1 MLSCSFIK
9 SNHIVRTLSLYHK
22 IQNRKQNPR
31 KTNRLAKFHPSRYN
45 ETMANFYNQT
55 TKEVLEQFS
64 VNPEKGL
71 SSKEVEKRQQTYGK
85 NILKVATTPLWRK
98 LIEPFVDIFMVIL
111 VIALIL
117 SAIQQN
123 WIETITIGIIIAVD
137 AIIYYIQRFSTEKIL
152 ESLKNSTIQTIT
164 VLRDGEEQAIESTE
178 LVPGDIVILREGD
191 RIPADGRIVNESGLL
206 SNESMLTGESEAIAK
221 DAKAISGPKK
231 VYEQRNMVFAGS
243 FVITGTGKFVVT
255 ATGNETEYGRI
266 ASLATSL
273 GEESPIQAK
282 MNKLV
287 AQIAVVVVILAFVV
301 LIIQLVDGIDLLDA
315 LEFTLAMIVSAVPE
329 GLPIAISIIL
339 ALCAK
344 RMAKKNALI
353 KELQAIESIGIV
365 TTIASDKTGTL
376 TENRLELREIWT
388 TEPKREFLDNL
399 ARTALIEPV
408 FLDADNNTS
417 VMDPLDTCIIDYLK
431 KEDFKITKLEAIKLY
446 AFDQSIKL
454 SGNLYRNSDKLILRV
469 KGAPETILSR
479 SGLSPEERD
488 AADAK
493 LIELANKGYKVIAIA
508 SAEITREI
516 NELGRLDRGNIF
528 KFEGLIA
535 VADALRKEAPS
546 AIRQA
551 ARMGVKTKMVTGDHA
566 GTAYA
571 IGREL
576 GLADDFSQVL
586 DCSKLGNISDEDLAD
601 AVKNITIFARVTPE
615 DKYRV
620 LSAIKTTE
628 ICAMTGDGVNDVPAL
643 VGAHVGIAMGDSPS
657 IVQDAGDIV
666 LLDNN
671 FKNISEAIK
680 ESRTVLANIRRMLG
694 YLLATNAGEALTM
707 LGALIFSG
715 SQLLTPI
722 QILWINLVT
731 DSLMVIPIGLEPPEQ
746 KILRQ
751 KPEAKDAPILSGH
764 MFARMTLIAFT
775 MAATTLAT
783 FYISRAVLG
792 SHEQANTLAFTA
804 LVVMQWASAF
814 SARGTYESAWKRLKV
829 QHNSFHLAI
838 LAAIILQ
845 ILALFGPLMV
855 IVNTVSVPILAIIVT
870 VLVAFFIPLGIFEGY
885 KFLTQRKK

>member
-1 MLSCSFIK
+1 
-9 SNHIVRTLSLYHK
+9 
-22 IQNRKQNPR
+22 
-31 KTNRLAKFHPSRYN
+31 
-45 ETMANFYNQT
+45 MANFYNQT
-55 TKEVLEQFS
+55 TKEVLKTFT
-64 VNPEKGL
+64 VDPDRGL
-71 SSKEVEKRQQTYGK
+71 SSKEAEKRQQTYGK
-85 NILKVATTPLWRK
+85 NLLKVAETPLWKK
-98 LIEPFVDIFMVIL
+98 LLEPFIDIFMVIL

-123 WIETITIGIIIAVD
+123 WIEAITIGVIIAVD
-137 AIIYYIQRFSTEKIL
+137 AIIYYVQRFSTEKIL
-152 ESLKNSTIQTIT
+152 QSLKNSTIQTIT

-178 LVPGDIVILREGD
+178 LVPGDIVVLREGD
-191 RIPADGRIVNESGLL
+191 RIPADGRIISESGLL
-206 SNESMLTGESEAIAK
+206 SNESMLTGESESIAK
-221 DAKAISGPKK
+221 DAKAIAGAKK

-266 ASLATSL
+266 ASLASSL
-273 GEESPIQAK
+273 GEESPIQVK

-287 AQIAVVVVILAFVV
+287 AQIAVVVVILAIVV
-301 LIIQLVDGIDLLDA
+301 LAIQLIDGIGLLDA

-344 RMAKKNALI
+344 RMAKKKALI

-376 TENRLELREIWT
+376 TENRLELKEIWT
-388 TEPKREFLDNL
+388 TEPKREFLDTL
-399 ARTALIEPV
+399 ARTALLESV
-408 FLDADNNTS
+408 FMDTDGG
-417 VMDPLDTCIIDYLK
+417 VGIMDPLDACILDYLK
-431 KEDFKITKLEAIKLY
+431 EQNFKITKLESLKLY

-454 SGNLYRNSDKLILRV
+454 SGNLYPGDKKLILKV

-479 SGLSPEERD
+479 SRLTQQERA

-493 LIELANKGYKVIAIA
+493 LLELANMGYKVIAIA
-508 SAEITREI
+508 SASLDHEI
-516 NELGRLDRGNIF
+516 NELNRLDKNSIF
-528 KFEGLIA
+528 KFEGFIA
-535 VADALRKEAPS
+535 VADAMRKEAPA

-586 DCSKLGNISDEDLAD
+586 DCSKLGNISDDDLAE

-751 KPEAKDAPILSGH
+751 KPEAKDAPILSAK
-764 MFARMTLIAFT
+764 MFGRMVLIAFT
-775 MAATTLAT
+775 MAAGTLAT
-783 FYISRAVLG
+783 FYISRAVLD
-792 SHEQANTLAFTA
+792 SAEQANTLAFTA

-829 QHNSFHLAI
+829 KHNSFHLAM
-838 LAAIILQ
+838 LAAVILQ
-845 ILALFGPLMV
+845 VLALFGPLMV
-855 IVNTVSVPILAIIVT
+855 VVNTVHVPLLALAIT
-870 VLVAFFIPLGIFEGY
+870 FLVAFFIPLGIFEGY
-885 KFLTQRKK
+885 KFLTQRK

>member
-1 MLSCSFIK
+1 MLAPETSAFGTGK
-9 SNHIVRTLSLYHK
+9 HWLDKKLDYRY
-22 IQNRKQNPR
+22 
-31 KTNRLAKFHPSRYN
+31 TNL
-45 ETMANFYNQT
+45 MANFYNQT
-55 TKEVLEQFS
+55 TKEVLAEFGVQ
-64 VNPEKGL
+64 PETGL
-71 SSKEVEKRQQTYGK
+71 NAKEVAKRQATYGR
-85 NILKVATTPLWRK
+85 NLLQVAETPLWRK
-98 LIEPFVDIFMVIL
+98 IIEPFLDIFMVIL
-111 VIALIL
+111 VIALVL
-117 SAIQQN
+117 SAVQQN
-123 WIETITIGIIIAVD
+123 WLEAATIGVIIAVD
-137 AIIYYIQRFSTEKIL
+137 AIIYYVQSYSTEKIL
-152 ESLKNSTIQTIT
+152 RSLKNSTIHTVT
-164 VLRDGEEQAIESTE
+164 VLREGEEISVETTD

-206 SNESMLTGESEAIAK
+206 TNESMLTGESEPIAK
-221 DAKAISGPKK
+221 DAKAVSGAKK
-231 VYEQRNMVFAGS
+231 VYEQRNMVFSGS
-243 FVITGTGKFVVT
+243 FVITGTGRFVVT
-255 ATGNETEYGRI
+255 ATGNNTEYGRI

-273 GEESPIQAK
+273 NEGSPIEAK

-287 AQIAVVVVILAFVV
+287 AQIAAVVVALAIVV
-301 LIIQLVDGIDLLDA
+301 FIIQMIDHIPLLDA

-339 ALCAK
+339 ALCAT
-344 RMAKKNALI
+344 RMAKKKALI
-353 KELQAIESIGIV
+353 KELKAIESIGIV

-376 TENRLELREIWT
+376 TENRLELKEIWT
-388 TEPKREFLDNL
+388 NKPKREFLDAL
-399 ARTALIEPV
+399 ARTALLESV
-408 FLDADNNTS
+408 FVNTDGGVG
-417 VMDPLDTCIIDYLK
+417 VMDPLDVCILDYLK
-431 KEDFKITKLEAIKLY
+431 KENFQIKQLESLRLY

-454 SGNLYRNSDKLILRV
+454 SGNLYSSDNGLILRV
-469 KGAPETILSR
+469 KGAPETILNRSR
-479 SGLSPEERD
+479 LTQKERE

-493 LIELANKGYKVIAIA
+493 LLELANKGYKVIAIA
-508 SAEITREI
+508 SGHLNREI
-516 NELGRLDRGNIF
+516 NELARLDKNSVL
-528 KFEGLIA
+528 KFEGFIA
-535 VADALRKEAPS
+535 VADALRREAPA
-546 AIRQA
+546 AIRQC

-601 AVKNITIFARVTPE
+601 MVKTITIFARVTPE
-615 DKYRV
+615 DKYRI
-620 LSAIKTTE
+620 LSAIKATE

-671 FKNISEAIK
+671 FKNITEAIK

-746 KILRQ
+746 KVLRQ
-751 KPEAKDAPILSGH
+751 KPEPKNAPILSGK
-764 MFARMTLIAFT
+764 MFGRMTLIAFV
-775 MAATTLAT
+775 MAGGTLAT
-783 FYISRAVLG
+783 YYAANTLLG
-792 SHEQANTLAFTA
+792 DVHQANTLAFTA

-814 SARGTYESAWKRLKV
+814 SARGTYESAWRRIKV
-829 QHNSFHLAI
+829 EHRSFHLAM

-845 ILALFGPLMV
+845 ILALFGPLMA
-855 IVNTVSVPILAIIVT
+855 IVNTVSVPLPALLITLLT
-870 VLVAFFIPLGIFEGY
+870 SFFIPLAIFEGY
-885 KFLTQRKK
+885 KFLTQRK